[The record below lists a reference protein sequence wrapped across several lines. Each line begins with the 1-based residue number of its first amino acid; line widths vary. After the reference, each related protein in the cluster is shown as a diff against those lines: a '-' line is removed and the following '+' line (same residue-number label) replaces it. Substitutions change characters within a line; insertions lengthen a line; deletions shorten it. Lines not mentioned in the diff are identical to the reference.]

1 MVAKTAKSA
10 LRVTRITAVGIV
22 LLLAIAGCRTP
33 ADPGPALPGSAVPLL
48 QAETVSDGTVPGTA
62 AHPADNVDA
71 SVKPWPIDP
80 QRSTVTIIVRRAGP
94 LARFGHDHV
103 ITSADERGT
112 VWAGDTPATSA
123 FELQLPVELFEVDL
137 PTARA
142 GAGAEFAAPV
152 PDDAR
157 AGTRRNMLRAEVLDA
172 AAFPVITLRS
182 LAASGDWS
190 QPVLK
195 VAVQLRGVTREHEI
209 PVQVE
214 RDAPGL
220 VVRGELRLNQSD
232 YGITPFAVAGGA
244 IQVADTL
251 EIRFVVAAGPT

>member
-1 MVAKTAKSA
+1 MVANTAKSV
-10 LRVTRITAVGIV
+10 LRAPRLVVAGV
-22 LLLAIAGCRTP
+22 LLLALAGCRMTP
-33 ADPGPALPGSAVPLL
+33 APDSGAS
-48 QAETVSDGTVPGTA
+48 PGT
-62 AHPADNVDA
+62 PLEPVDQ
-71 SVKPWPIDP
+71 VRTGVTPWPIDP

-103 ITSADERGT
+103 ITSAAEHGT

-123 FELQLPVELFEVDL
+123 FELQLPVERFEVDEAM
-137 PTARA
+137 ARA
-142 GAGAEFAAPV
+142 SAGVEFAAPV

-172 AAFPVITLRS
+172 ASFPVITLRS

-190 QPVLK
+190 QSVLK
-195 VAVQLRGVTREHEI
+195 VAVQLRGVTRVHEI

-214 RDAPGL
+214 HHAPGL
-220 VVRGELRLNQSD
+220 VVRGDLRLNQSD

-251 EIRFVVAAGPT
+251 EIRFVIAAGPG

>member
-10 LRVTRITAVGIV
+10 LRAPRVTVAGV
-22 LLLAIAGCRTP
+22 LLLLAVAGCRMTPEPDSPPPPAETASAGGLPATAADP
-33 ADPGPALPGSAVPLL
+33 ADKVRARV
-48 QAETVSDGTVPGTA
+48 T
-62 AHPADNVDA
+62 
-71 SVKPWPIDP
+71 PWPIDP
-80 QRSTVTIIVRRAGP
+80 QRSVVTIIVRRAGP

-103 ITSADERGT
+103 VTSADERGT

-137 PTARA
+137 PEARA

-152 PDDAR
+152 PDEVR

-172 AAFPVITLRS
+172 AAFPLITLRS
-182 LAASGDWS
+182 LAASDDWS
-190 QPVLK
+190 QPLLK

-214 RDAPGL
+214 RGMPGL

-244 IQVADTL
+244 IQVADAL
-251 EIRFVVAAGPT
+251 EIRFVIAAGPT

>member
-1 MVAKTAKSA
+1 MVAKTAKSTV
-10 LRVTRITAVGIV
+10 RVTRITAVWIM
-22 LLLAIAGCRTP
+22 LLAVAGCRT
-33 ADPGPALPGSAVPLL
+33 ATDPGSAPPDSAASLPR
-48 QAETVSDGTVPGTA
+48 AETVSDGTLPGTA
-62 AHPADNVDA
+62 AKPADRVQSA
-71 SVKPWPIDP
+71 GTPWPIDP

-103 ITSADERGT
+103 ITSAAERGT

-123 FELQLPVELFEVDL
+123 FELQLPVERFEVDEAM
-137 PTARA
+137 ARA
-142 GAGAEFAAPV
+142 SAGVEFAAPV

-172 AAFPVITLRS
+172 ASFPVITLRS

-195 VAVQLRGVTREHEI
+195 VAVQLRGVTGVHEI

-251 EIRFVVAAGPT
+251 EIRFVIAAGPG

>member
-10 LRVTRITAVGIV
+10 LRVTRIIAAGIV
-22 LLLAIAGCRTP
+22 LLLAIAGCRMP
-33 ADPGPALPGSAVPLL
+33 SDAGPARPGSALPLP
-48 QAETVSDGTVPGTA
+48 QAEAVSDGTLAGTA
-62 AHPADNVDA
+62 AHPADSVHA
-71 SVKPWPIDP
+71 SVAAWPIDP
-80 QRSTVTIIVRRAGP
+80 QRTTVTIIVRRAGP

-103 ITSADERGT
+103 ITSGAERGT

-123 FELQLPVELFEVDL
+123 FELQLPVERFEVDEAM
-137 PTARA
+137 ARA
-142 GAGAEFAAPV
+142 SAGAEFAAPV

-157 AGTRRNMLRAEVLDA
+157 TGTRRNMLRAEVLDA
-172 AAFPVITLRS
+172 ASFPVITLRS

-214 RDAPGL
+214 RDALGL
-220 VVRGELRLNQSD
+220 VVRGELRLNQSE

-251 EIRFVVAAGPT
+251 EIRFVIAAGPG

>member
-1 MVAKTAKSA
+1 MVANTAKSV
-10 LRVTRITAVGIV
+10 LRTPRLVVAVV
-22 LLLAIAGCRTP
+22 LLLALAGCRMTP
-33 ADPGPALPGSAVPLL
+33 APDSGAS
-48 QAETVSDGTVPGTA
+48 PGT
-62 AHPADNVDA
+62 PLEPVDQ
-71 SVKPWPIDP
+71 VRTGVTPWPIDP

-123 FELQLPVELFEVDL
+123 FELQLPVERFEVDEAV
-137 PTARA
+137 ARA
-142 GAGAEFAAPV
+142 SAGAEFAAPV

-172 AAFPVITLRS
+172 ASFPVITLRS
-182 LAASGDWS
+182 IAASGDWS

-195 VAVQLRGVTREHEI
+195 VAVQLRGVTRAHEI

-214 RDAPGL
+214 RNAPGL

-251 EIRFVVAAGPT
+251 EIRFVVAAGPG

>member
-10 LRVTRITAVGIV
+10 LLATHLTVAGV
-22 LLLAIAGCRTP
+22 LLLALAGCRMTSE
-33 ADPGPALPGSAVPLL
+33 PGSSA
-48 QAETVSDGTVPGTA
+48 SPGT
-62 AHPADNVDA
+62 PIDTVGPVRT
-71 SVKPWPIDP
+71 SVTPWPIDP

-112 VWAGDTPATSA
+112 VWVGDAPATSA
-123 FELQLPVELFEVDL
+123 FELQLPVGSFEVDL
-137 PTARA
+137 PEARA
-142 GAGAEFAAPV
+142 SAGAEFAVPV

-172 AAFPVITLRS
+172 AAFPLITLRS

-195 VAVQLRGVTREHEI
+195 VAVQLRGVSRAHEI

-214 RDAPGL
+214 CDALGL

-251 EIRFVVAAGPT
+251 EIRFVIAAGPT